1 VSGTG
6 SRHIASEGP
15 ETKADSYSFRRAYEA
30 GAFQQLSLLRDRD
43 FIKQAK
49 ERGVR
54 LSVEVLEELDEI
66 GALRPVAF
74 ATEHVVMSLLPRTD
88 LVFRDE
94 TAFLPW
100 ENHAIEQGFGSSKPE
115 AFYSHWH
122 LLYTHDAV
130 EHGIARVG
138 TDWLLDD
145 ERVRPVHES
154 FRGWYGH
161 QDELRRNLDDDWR
174 RTVLVLA
181 RLQNRYFPHIR
192 GTLTKLTTT
201 SVYDPDVGEFVD
213 AYSRTVGE
221 FDMQAV
227 LNELDAN
234 ADELEK
240 IHTRLAVHG
249 QRVDPLRKFYLMF
262 RMAPHKQR
270 ARLLNDARR
279 AHDFYDAADMVRR
292 AYHDLT
298 GELLR
303 DAEEIFDA
311 GDGSWRERLLGHERR
326 VGFTTEDL
334 AAVLKSHN
342 LYPHT
347 VHIAVEGKTEEL
359 LLRGLIGAS
368 GGPPENLGITF
379 SNIEGAG
386 GARLHAHVLRA
397 AKRYA
402 RIPVLV
408 ADREADMEREVEVM
422 KRDGLLED
430 DTVFLWE
437 TSLEEANFS
446 DAELVAMAERIAQRQ
461 GHPVELDSV
470 ELRLSYQRGR
480 DRAGRDGP
488 GLGEVLLRL
497 VRQQTGGA
505 VAITKPDLAAEMM
518 ALLLEEMS
526 REKDEQELLAKRP
539 VLKIVFGVLR
549 IV

>member
-145 ERVRPVHES
+145 ERGRPVHES

-221 FDMQAV
+221 FDMK
-227 LNELDAN
+227 EMG
-234 ADELEK
+234 
-240 IHTRLAVHG
+240 IGLA
-249 QRVDPLRKFYLMF
+249 
-262 RMAPHKQR
+262 
-270 ARLLNDARR
+270 
-279 AHDFYDAADMVRR
+279 
-292 AYHDLT
+292 
-298 GELLR
+298 
-303 DAEEIFDA
+303 
-311 GDGSWRERLLGHERR
+311 
-326 VGFTTEDL
+326 
-334 AAVLKSHN
+334 AAVLIDA
-342 LYPHT
+342 T
-347 VHIAVEGKTEEL
+347 IVRAVL
-359 LLRGLIGAS
+359 LPATMKL
-368 GGPPENLGITF
+368 LGDWNWYLPTWL
-379 SNIEGAG
+379 EW
-386 GARLHAHVLRA
+386 LPKLEHERA
-397 AKRYA
+397 AEA
-402 RIPVLV
+402 PAAPVLEPT
-408 ADREADMEREVEVM
+408 A
-422 KRDGLLED
+422 
-430 DTVFLWE
+430 
-437 TSLEEANFS
+437 
-446 DAELVAMAERIAQRQ
+446 
-461 GHPVELDSV
+461 
-470 ELRLSYQRGR
+470 
-480 DRAGRDGP
+480 
-488 GLGEVLLRL
+488 
-497 VRQQTGGA
+497 
-505 VAITKPDLAAEMM
+505 
-518 ALLLEEMS
+518 
-526 REKDEQELLAKRP
+526 
-539 VLKIVFGVLR
+539 
-549 IV
+549 